1 MKRIIYLLI
10 CILLLLIIFG
20 IYLIE
25 SDNTNNFSKKIKDNT
40 PESVK
45 KVLKNNL
52 FYIPYSKR
60 EIRNLNKT
68 INELNENNILTL
80 ENYKNKNI
88 IDSGKFNYENYK
100 SVNYSFNSIVLPFL
114 TRKLIWE

>member
-45 KVLKNNL
+45 K
-52 FYIPYSKR
+52 F
-60 EIRNLNKT
+60 
-68 INELNENNILTL
+68 
-80 ENYKNKNI
+80 
-88 IDSGKFNYENYK
+88 
-100 SVNYSFNSIVLPFL
+100 
-114 TRKLIWE
+114 